1 MVVYL
6 WLSENSNIVYR
17 EKGYLDITACT
28 ITQGLKLG
36 ILLKAK
42 SFSIT
47 AKKGTNRLSE
57 VLPRG
62 NQLYPIFR
70 FTVNPV
76 LDRNRITM
84 P

>member
-6 WLSENSNIVYR
+6 WLSENSNIDYKV
-17 EKGYLDITACT
+17 KGYLVFSAYT
-28 ITQGLKLG
+28 ITHGLKIG
-36 ILLKAK
+36 IRLKAK

-47 AKKGTNRLSE
+47 TKKGIKRFSE

-62 NQLYPIFR
+62 NQLYPIFC
-70 FTVNPV
+70 FTVNAV
-76 LDRNRITM
+76 WDRTRITT